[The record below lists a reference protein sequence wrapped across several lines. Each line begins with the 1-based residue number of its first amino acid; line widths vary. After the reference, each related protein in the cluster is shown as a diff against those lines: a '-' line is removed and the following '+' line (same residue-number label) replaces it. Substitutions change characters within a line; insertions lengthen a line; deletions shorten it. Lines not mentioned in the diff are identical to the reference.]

1 MNSACHKNNHTM
13 QKFFSLSGF
22 AEEEKRDLGR
32 DSKKI
37 KFLEIS
43 NKALSPARPPPFLI
57 VKTIN
62 KHKFVQKV
70 AKEII
75 LLKYCKNIAEI
86 VQVFCKYR
94 TNFFNKYLRNSILP
108 NFYK

>member
-1 MNSACHKNNHTM
+1 MKFQDKTMNSACHKNNHTM

-43 NKALSPARPPPFLI
+43 NKALSPARPPPLP
-57 VKTIN
+57 
-62 KHKFVQKV
+62 
-70 AKEII
+70 
-75 LLKYCKNIAEI
+75 YCKNNKQAQICAEG
-86 VQVFCKYR
+86 CEGN
-94 TNFFNKYLRNSILP
+94 NFTQIL
-108 NFYK
+108 

>member
-22 AEEEKRDLGR
+22 AEEEKKDLGR

-70 AKEII
+70 AKE
-75 LLKYCKNIAEI
+75 KFFFNYCVNIA
-86 VQVFCKYR
+86 
-94 TNFFNKYLRNSILP
+94 TIL
-108 NFYK
+108 